1 MGKLASHAFVLDFL
15 FRSFNG
21 RTIFFLLFG
30 KSINN
35 LIIFRLLP
43 NTSSFML
50 PLVVYSLET
59 LMLIA

>member
-15 FRSFNG
+15 FSSFNG

-35 LIIFRLLP
+35 LIISRLLP